1 MQFRTEIPSTNPLFM
16 YFVDKFK
23 QENVLQDTFKQLIV
37 TVNQKYIKKHKNEK
51 KNTSCFKL

>member
-1 MQFRTEIPSTNPLFM
+1 M

-37 TVNQKYIKKHKNEK
+37 TVNQKIYWKTEK
-51 KNTSCFKL
+51 WKEKD